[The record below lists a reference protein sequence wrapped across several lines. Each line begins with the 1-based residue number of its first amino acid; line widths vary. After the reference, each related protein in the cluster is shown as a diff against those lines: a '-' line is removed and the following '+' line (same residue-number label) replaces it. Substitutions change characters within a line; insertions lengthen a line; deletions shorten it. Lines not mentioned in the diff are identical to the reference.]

1 MSPPERGRCL
11 SCIPLLRAGQGTGMS
26 NAMAERARAAA
37 RQLGLHVA
45 DVTAAPRG
53 RGTTFFAVTA
63 DEGPVVVKWYAGDG
77 HGITERVARSDE
89 LRRRGHPTAR
99 TLVHGPSPGGYT
111 LVQERMPG
119 APAVR
124 GPGPEALQ
132 ELRAAVELQAGAGE
146 GGPREQCWIAAAV
159 RDDAMGWWAAAR
171 ARSARAARLCDR
183 LGAWLAA
190 VPAPQPRTDLAFG
203 DLNFTNVLVAGDRL
217 SGIVDIDLLNAG
229 DRCLDLARLAFEYE
243 LLRGRMRGGD
253 GRIAGHRDD
262 PVDVL
267 AEDVLRI
274 SGRGG
279 WRQAVAFIAVARL
292 GWRPP
297 DGRRDPQEPTL
308 RVTERLMG
316 RPYD

>member
-1 MSPPERGRCL
+1 M
-11 SCIPLLRAGQGTGMS
+11 T
-26 NAMAERARAAA
+26 
-37 RQLGLHVA
+37 

-53 RGTTFFAVTA
+53 KGTTFFAVTV
-63 DEGPVVVKWYAGDG
+63 DEGPVVVKWYAGDD
-77 HGITERVARSDE
+77 HGVAERVARSDE
-89 LRRRGHPTAR
+89 LLRRGHPTAR
-99 TLVHGPSPGGYT
+99 TLVHGPSCGGYA
-111 LVQERMPG
+111 LVQERLPG
-119 APAVR
+119 VPAVR
-124 GPGPEALQ
+124 GPGPETLR

-146 GGPREQCWIAAAV
+146 ESAGGECWIAAAV

-183 LGAWLAA
+183 LGAWLASA
-190 VPAPQPRTDLAFG
+190 PAPEPRADLVFG

-243 LLRGRMRGGD
+243 LLRDDELLRGGD

-292 GWRPP
+292 GWRPS
-297 DGRRDPQEPTL
+297 GGGRDPQEPTL
-308 RVTERLMG
+308 RATERLMG
-316 RPYD
+316 KPYG